1 MLAFD
6 VEQGYNSMSSPST
19 YHSDFYA
26 WTKEQTEILSNQQWR
41 KLDLENLIEEIKSLG
56 RQQRQQLRSHL
67 AILLSQLLQWQ
78 YQSEQRSRSWLATIR
93 VQRRDILKLIKE
105 NPSLKAYLSEAIL
118 DAYDNG
124 RDLAMGETNLP
135 EEIFPQQCPYAPN
148 QILNLDFYPDN

>member
-26 WTKEQTEILSNQQWR
+26 WTKEQTEILSNQQWH

-56 RQQRQQLRSHL
+56 RQQRQELRSHL

-105 NPSLKAYLSEAIL
+105 NLLVNYL
-118 DAYDNG
+118 
-124 RDLAMGETNLP
+124 
-135 EEIFPQQCPYAPN
+135 
-148 QILNLDFYPDN
+148 